1 MKLLIPALL
10 LTSVWGSNHDDES
23 SLIQA
28 KIASKKGSEVEDE
41 DGKVL
46 IDLLEKT
53 ALLIRSGHSIDDQL
67 AALPEEAREQLMDAA
82 KALTDS
88 VSDTTDTSQ
97 FFARQ
102 LAMLQEGQDPFDGTH
117 KKKSHPRT
125 KTFHETLEDGT
136 RQKVTETRNGDHYL
150 HRITNSK
157 FGTETTTKDKFGRK
171 HNHKYSHNGRG
182 GNAKTNT
189 SSSKGNWLH
198 GHKHSH
204 DHDIRSGKT
213 ETRTETVSKGDGI
226 LDVTHTHGHTHR
238 HQAGVGTLSS
248 THTVTDSKLGTH
260 DHSHLHSHNEITA
273 KVHSDTDHG
282 NKGPKLGDIF
292 KHRRR
297 DTKQRK

>member
-1 MKLLIPALL
+1 MKLFISALL
-10 LTSVWGSNHDDES
+10 LTSVWASTQDDES

-28 KIASKKGSEVEDE
+28 KIASKKGGEVED
-41 DGKVL
+41 GNGQVL

-67 AALPEEAREQLMDAA
+67 AALPAETKAQLMDAA

-88 VSDTTDTSQ
+88 VSDTADSSQ

-117 KKKSHPRT
+117 KKKSRPKT
-125 KTFHETLEDGT
+125 KTFHETLDDGT

-182 GNAKTNT
+182 GNAKTDT
-189 SSSKGNWLH
+189 SSSKGSWLH

-204 DHDIRSGKT
+204 DYDPNTGKT
-213 ETRTETVSKGDGI
+213 KTSTETVSKGDGI
-226 LDVTHTHGHTHR
+226 LDLTHKHDHTHQHK
-238 HQAGVGTLSS
+238 AGVGTL
-248 THTVTDSKLGTH
+248 THTNTVTDSELGTH
-260 DHSHLHSHNEITA
+260 DHSHVHSHNEQTG
-273 KVHSDTDHG
+273 KVHSETNHQ
-282 NKGPKLGDIF
+282 NEPPKLF
-292 KHRRR
+292 KDGRRR
-297 DTKQRK
+297 TDGR